1 MIVFQRFIDKFI
13 GSFAISGLFP
23 FRLFD
28 KEPKGKKV
36 LLVKLWAI
44 GDSILVLPMVKA
56 LKKNG
61 YDVDVLTR
69 TRIRSVFDAYDID
82 KVIDLDVEGVRI
94 LNLSR
99 RYDYVID
106 CEPYLNISAI
116 VSFFLGKQRI
126 GFSDQWRSML
136 YNKKTR
142 FMKDRHMV
150 QNYLDMVRLIGIR
163 YDTDKLEN
171 LQVSKK
177 AILKVNGFVKK
188 LKAKKI
194 IGITPG
200 VAETVKSRMWFE
212 DRFARLAD
220 KLIEKNDVT
229 ILFIDGPSNRD
240 VVVKIRSMMR
250 QKAIDCVGQFSLE
263 ETFYLIKKCDVFISN
278 DTGPM
283 HIAAAQGTRTI
294 GLFGPNTPVLWGPYG
309 KNNVAIYKTKLP
321 PSIQNDKGT
330 FLDIDR
336 DGYMG
341 PISVDDVYDAA
352 VKLL

>member
-1 MIVFQRFIDKFI
+1 
-13 GSFAISGLFP
+13 
-23 FRLFD
+23 
-28 KEPKGKKV
+28 
-36 LLVKLWAI
+36 
-44 GDSILVLPMVKA
+44 
-56 LKKNG
+56 
-61 YDVDVLTR
+61 VLTR

-82 KVIDLDVEGVRI
+82 KVIDLDKESFGI

-99 RYDYVID
+99 HYDYVID

-116 VSFFLGKQRI
+116 ISFFLGKRRI

-136 YNKKTR
+136 YNNKTR
-142 FMKDRHMV
+142 FRKDQHMV
-150 QNYLDMVRLIGIR
+150 QNYLDMIRLIGIR

-177 AILKVNGFVKK
+177 AMAKVDGFVKR

-220 KLIEKNDVT
+220 KLIEKDGVV
-229 ILFIDGPSNRD
+229 ILFIDGPSNKD
-240 VVVKIRSMMR
+240 VVVKIRSMMK
-250 QKAIDCVGQFSLE
+250 QKSINCVGRFSLE

-309 KNNVAIYKTKLP
+309 KNNISIYKTRLP

-330 FLDIDR
+330 FKDVDR
-336 DGYMG
+336 EGYMG
-341 PISVDDVYDAA
+341 SISVDDVYEAA